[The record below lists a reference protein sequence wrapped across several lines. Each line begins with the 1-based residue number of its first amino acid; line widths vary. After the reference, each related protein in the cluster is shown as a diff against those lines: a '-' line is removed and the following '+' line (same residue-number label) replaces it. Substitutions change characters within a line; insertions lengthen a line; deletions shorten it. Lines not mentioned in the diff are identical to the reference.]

1 MSTRRKVYTETIS
14 QFEDAKSIQP
24 THYPITMS
32 YQGSMCRADRPSA
45 PSVATSHRSMCSD
58 PTKVALTRDIPPI
71 SELARGLGSTLRL
84 SLPTNHGHD
93 FLVRDEVATRQTPNR
108 VQAGLQARTDA
119 SPDLPSEPS
128 GPLIAVEWQMR
139 AITALLRS
147 TSSCSAGVWRVDRLV
162 LSDGY

>member
-1 MSTRRKVYTETIS
+1 MNVCSLEPHGKRVSTRRKVYTETIS

-119 SPDLPSEPS
+119 SPDLPS
-128 GPLIAVEWQMR
+128 
-139 AITALLRS
+139 
-147 TSSCSAGVWRVDRLV
+147 
-162 LSDGY
+162 